1 MKKNLFFAALAITAL
16 VSCSESDYL
25 GDERP
30 SPVSNDVGAISFNFN
45 VPAITRGTAADA
57 GKLNNQFI
65 VWGEK
70 SEAGTGAAA
79 STGNLVFKNYL
90 VRYTSN
96 TAFTTTSNT
105 ENWEYVGISATSEE
119 IASITPN
126 STTAAQTIKYWDY
139 SAGSYTFTAVS
150 ALPADITSGRVQIE
164 KIESVTGTGASDF
177 GKGYEITLAKT
188 TDGNTD
194 TYPQLD
200 QIFFSD
206 RQPITQG
213 TGTNRIADNA
223 YGGNV
228 TLTFRNTIAQ
238 VRAGVYE
245 TINGYDITHI
255 EFYVGSGQATQA
267 QVNSVSA
274 FGALCPNVKSGNFEG
289 TLKVSYYNDG
299 AVLNQPK
306 VEYELPSGISAA
318 TDLILGTNMSTLSTS
333 TLLGKTATNPSW
345 DTANGAFTQV
355 LPQIGNTENLKLK
368 VNYTLWNS
376 VTGETINVT
385 GATAEVPAEYLK
397 WMPNYK
403 YTYLFKISDNTN
415 GHTGPGTDPA
425 GLWPITFDAVVVA
438 AENGQAEYITTVSE
452 PSITTFGAIYD
463 GSKYTS
469 YQTGENEYAA
479 QTTPNRLDIFA
490 TFMEGSAVK
499 TPTLGGDGAQHVNVY
514 KVTTTDDT
522 NFPITEASV
531 AEAIANPAF
540 IDTNVDIYSYDGSSY
555 TQVSDVA
562 DLAAGTTYYKTDG
575 THNPGDT
582 GYEQTVAVAGTDY
595 QIAPKITATNI
606 NSDATTNF
614 TVAPDEVTVVPAE
627 DGTTKT
633 IDALKLT
640 GVQPGTY
647 AIEYE
652 ATSAWTGSYKK
663 VYKIIVV
670 Q

>member
-16 VSCSESDYL
+16 VSCSENDFV
-25 GDERP
+25 GDTP
-30 SPVSNDVGAISFNFN
+30 SPNSNNDVGAISFNFN

-119 IASITPN
+119 IANITPN

-255 EFYVGSGQATQA
+255 EFYVGSGQATEA
-267 QVNSVSA
+267 KVNDVSA

-306 VEYELPSGISAA
+306 VEYELPSGTSAA

-345 DTANGAFTQV
+345 DTADGAFTQV
-355 LPQIGNTENLKLK
+355 LPQIGNTDNLKLK

-385 GATAEVPAEYLK
+385 GATAEVPAEYLRWK
-397 WMPNYK
+397 PNYK

-415 GHTGPGTDPA
+415 GHTGPGTTDPA

-452 PSITTFGAIYD
+452 PSITTFGVVTNSSDEFQSYAKD
-463 GSKYTS
+463 GNDYTKP
-469 YQTGENEYAA
+469 TGDK
-479 QTTPNRLDIFA
+479 LDIYA
-490 TFMEGSAVK
+490 TIVDNHAVID
-499 TPTLGGDGAQHVNVY
+499 PTSHYNVY
-514 KVTTTDDT
+514 TVTTSDAT

-531 AEAIANPAF
+531 EESLAEISAKSHEVTCAP
-540 IDTNVDIYSYDGSSY
+540 YSTSI
-555 TQVSDVA
+555 T
-562 DLAAGTTYYKTDG
+562 
-575 THNPGDT
+575 
-582 GYEQTVAVAGTDY
+582 E
-595 QIAPKITATNI
+595 TAT
-606 NSDATTNF
+606 
-614 TVAPDEVTVVPAE
+614 VPGE
-627 DGTTKT
+627 DGINITLVSGKA
-633 IDALKLT
+633 IKLANIAA
-640 GVQPGTY
+640 GTY
-647 AIEYE
+647 AIVYE
-652 ATSAWTGSYKK
+652 KTARTYKFEEVSFADATAFAAGKSALKLYTAANTNNELANDATFVSAETKYYKQVVDNPG
-663 VYKIIVV
+663 VYAIKIIKV